1 MSTIQ
6 CSRPYQGYQP
16 VRSQGNNYYSDPFQ
30 NANQGLYDN
39 PNYNGGAV
47 GQIQMSSRAQM
58 IMSLLSMMNSLMS
71 GAFGQM
77 MNQGQ
82 EQAFPVTHPGF
93 GRQDV
98 GGPPSAGGLSQ
109 VKPGETRE
117 LKAGEA
123 VRGPNGSVVNWH
135 NDGRVTANYTDKNG
149 RQHKVEIQGDHMIVD
164 GGEPQKLD
172 KLGQIVKLPNGDVI
186 ARGRAEQPGGGRVTS
201 RAAVSGSVDGIGVN
215 PPGRTSVHQVDAH
228 RSTETRNEGAYLSV
242 NYSEADQCSPY
253 GHARSMNFSMSA
265 FLGVPVSRE
274 VEQWIAQVV
283 GVK

>member
-1 MSTIQ
+1 
-6 CSRPYQGYQP
+6 
-16 VRSQGNNYYSDPFQ
+16 
-30 NANQGLYDN
+30 
-39 PNYNGGAV
+39 
-47 GQIQMSSRAQM
+47 
-58 IMSLLSMMNSLMS
+58 MMNSLMS

-82 EQAFPVTHPGF
+82 EQAFPVSHPGF
-93 GRQDV
+93 GRKDV
-98 GGPPSAGGLSQ
+98 GGPQSARGLSQ

-123 VRGPNGSVVNWH
+123 VRGPNGSVVNW
-135 NDGRVTANYTDKNG
+135 
-149 RQHKVEIQGDHMIVD
+149 
-164 GGEPQKLD
+164 LD

-242 NYSEADQCSPY
+242 NYSEAGQCSPY

-265 FLGVPVSRE
+265 FMGVPVSRE